1 MTLPDWAPA
10 SADETAV
17 WQGKP
22 RARIVHWGVV
32 TGVLVA
38 VTVLGVGGFLWR
50 SGAIGLALLAACAA
64 VALVGFA
71 MPAGS
76 AYLWRTHTDYL
87 LTDAALYHRT
97 GAVWVTV
104 TELGLEKVQNSAY
117 SQGVFGTM
125 FDHGTVT
132 VDTAGSEGAELSLR
146 ALDDPDD
153 VHRLV
158 AERAGVTGSDES
170 IPGTIEQWRAVLD
183 EVRKLRTVL
192 RTE

>member
-1 MTLPDWAPA
+1 MSLPDWAPA

-22 RARIVHWGVV
+22 RARVVHWGVV
-32 TGVLVA
+32 LGVLLA

-50 SGAIGLALLAACAA
+50 AGAVGTILFAAFLATALL
-64 VALVGFA
+64 GFA
-71 MPAGS
+71 IPAGS
-76 AYLWRTHTDYL
+76 AYLWRAHTDYL

-97 GAVWVTV
+97 GAIWITV
-104 TELGLEKVQNSAY
+104 TELGLDKVQNTAY
-117 SQGVFGTM
+117 SQGVFGAM

-132 VDTAGSEGAELSLR
+132 VDTAGSEGAELRLR

-158 AERAGVTGSDES
+158 AERAGAAGGEDPV
-170 IPGTIEQWRAVLD
+170 PGTVEQWRAVLD
-183 EVRKLRTVL
+183 EVRRLRTVL
-192 RTE
+192 GTG